1 MGGNIEEGVHKYMK
15 ELKVLIGIVG
25 DYYRYKEAIY
35 RFGELPDFKTRH
47 TLLALE
53 CFLKPD
59 ITLSLLPE
67 SLAAPFIV
75 ELELGNV
82 GPEITYSTY
91 EKSILEGFEKWR
103 KGIVNYSQSD
113 FRTILLPY
121 SGVFK
126 INTSSVGKS
135 GAAGVD
141 QQHNKRTDDGIW
153 TIRINGNFADFKYLA
168 LYELTKVFLEKID
181 ELECEAKI
189 RVFYDVT
196 TGINSLNLYVYW
208 ALQNLLSILSAF
220 YECELVLYNGI
231 PEKVDEEYIFSEI
244 EKVVHFNPRF
254 SIKDENEFIPIKVRS
269 KEDAEYSKRIS
280 DEIGKNEDLREL
292 FNSSLHSLSAFYN
305 GFILALLTFLAD
317 SDQLLKKLNISVN
330 LYREGYQFSL
340 NGKTLEI
347 KKRAYFTESFVVY
360 VLTALLSRI
369 LPLYT
374 AKKFKEFNIKEVPES
389 GVVLDSLE
397 NLYGTMYKTNP
408 VLNTLALSEIDKIK
422 QRYAKA
428 KLSAKE
434 GSDIASSNHQLCVS
448 SSDEPWILYEEHSGE
463 KVDSTAL
470 EKDQSAKKQGKPTGG
485 KIDRRNFFAHAGL
498 CYGSICI
505 KREGEGLRIKY
516 VNDESVIH
524 DIKEN
529 LKEGILQK

>member
-35 RFGELPDFKTRH
+35 KFDGLPDFKTRH
-47 TLLALE
+47 TLLALDH
-53 CFLKPD
+53 FLKPD

-67 SLAAPFIV
+67 SLAAPFIE
-75 ELELGNV
+75 ELELGIV

-113 FRTILLPY
+113 FRSILLPY

-135 GAAGVD
+135 GAVGVG

-153 TIRINGNFADFKYLA
+153 TIRINGNFADFKYMA

-181 ELECEAKI
+181 ELESEAKI

-196 TGINSLNLYVYW
+196 TGLNSLNLYVYW

-231 PEKVDEEYIFSEI
+231 PEKVDEEYIFFEI

-269 KEDAEYSKRIS
+269 KEDAEFSKRIS
-280 DEIGKNEDLREL
+280 IEIGKNEDLREL
-292 FNSSLHSLSAFYN
+292 FNSSLYSLSAFYN

-330 LYREGYQFSL
+330 LYREGYQFFL

-360 VLTALLSRI
+360 ILTALLSRI

-389 GVVLDSLE
+389 GVVLDYLE
-397 NLYGTMYKTNP
+397 NLYETMYKTNP
-408 VLNTLALSEIDKIK
+408 VLHTLALSEIDKIK
-422 QRYAKA
+422 RYAEE
-428 KLSAKE
+428 KLSTKE
-434 GSDIASSNHQLCVS
+434 GSDIATCNHQLCES
-448 SSDEPWILYEEHSGE
+448 SSDEPWVLYEEHSEE
-463 KVDSTAL
+463 KVYSTAL
-470 EKDQSAKKQGKPTGG
+470 EKYQSAKKQGKPTIR

-505 KREGEGLRIKY
+505 KREGEGLRIMY